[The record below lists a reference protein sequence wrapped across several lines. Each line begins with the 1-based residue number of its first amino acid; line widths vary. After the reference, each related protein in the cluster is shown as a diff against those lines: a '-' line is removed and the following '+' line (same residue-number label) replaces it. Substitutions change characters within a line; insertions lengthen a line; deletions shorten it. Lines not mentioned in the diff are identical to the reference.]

1 MYIYNFK
8 KMYKDKP
15 LALDY
20 GEWTKNVDI
29 MERKYLTPKTI
40 IGICRNKNT
49 SQPISTFA
57 KIGPTIAQSILPTI
71 TTIWVTCFLALF
83 NAFHV

>member
-1 MYIYNFK
+1 MENGQ
-8 KMYKDKP
+8 KMLTSWKENY
-15 LALDY
+15 L
-20 GEWTKNVDI
+20 I
-29 MERKYLTPKTI
+29 RKTTI
-40 IGICRNKNT
+40 EFCQNKNT

-71 TTIWVTCFLALF
+71 ITIWVTCFFALL